1 MREALG
7 LGQAWYIRYVL
18 WLKQFFWIEPMHWI
32 DSLRSSCLQQDPLP
46 LVTFPPRGLY
56 RDEMIHAV
64 EALGLRWRIA
74 FTSSSLSG
82 IQGAVAD
89 GIGISLL
96 PRRAVTR
103 EHRII
108 DGERGLPVINNYEI
122 GLLHRADADDAVR
135 ALASELWRQVQREP
149 D

>member
-1 MREALG
+1 
-7 LGQAWYIRYVL
+7 
-18 WLKQFFWIEPMHWI
+18 
-32 DSLRSSCLQQDPLP
+32 
-46 LVTFPPRGLY
+46 
-56 RDEMIHAV
+56 MIHAV

-103 EHRII
+103 DHRII
-108 DGERGLPVINNYEI
+108 DGDRAAGDRQLRDRPVAPRG
-122 GLLHRADADDAVR
+122 R
-135 ALASELWRQVQREP
+135 
-149 D
+149 